1 MKYNSYK
8 ILVVDDNLTFVET
21 LSYMIKTI
29 LGDKLLLL
37 DSANNGKI
45 AIEKAIKNNYNII
58 FMDVNIPEMNGIY
71 ATKIINRE
79 LYRQTKIVCISFNR
93 DFNTLNDM
101 ILSGAENYIYK
112 DELTIEKIEKIF
124 NEL

>member
-45 AIEKAIKNNYNII
+45 DIEMAIINHYNII
-58 FMDVNIPEMNGIY
+58 FMDVNMPEIDGIY
-71 ATKIINRE
+71 ATKKINRE
-79 LYRQTKIVCISFNR
+79 LYRQTRIICVSFNK
-93 DFNTLNDM
+93 DFETMNNM

>member
-37 DSANNGKI
+37 DKSYNGKD
-45 AIEKAIKNNYNII
+45 AIEMAIINHYNII
-58 FMDVNIPEMNGIY
+58 FMDVNMPEIDGIY
-71 ATKIINRE
+71 ATKKINRE
-79 LYRQTKIVCISFNR
+79 LYRQTRIICVSFNK
-93 DFNTLNDM
+93 DFETMNNM